1 MIRREKYILK
11 KRKKQTRRRLISA
24 CAALLAFIVIIILCV
39 KSCDREQ
46 EDVKLETTLA
56 DIIYVLP
63 ESTAEQSTTA
73 SETEEQ
79 TEPETVPESTTVEPA
94 QVSLIAYGDN
104 LIHID
109 FSRRAMETYGDY
121 VFNSLYRNIIQ
132 DVKTADVAIVNQEV
146 PVAAPEL
153 EISNYPRFNAPSTIV
168 DALFDTGFDVMT
180 MATNHTLDQGA
191 QGLKISL
198 NYIHD
203 NFPEILTTGAYLTE
217 AERNIIPI
225 REVNGIRI
233 AFLNYTYGSNCGWS
247 SSVYVNR
254 MTEELMSLDIELAK
268 AQADYIVV
276 CMHWGEENQLLANYE
291 QMSTAA
297 FLCEA
302 GVDLIIGTHPHV
314 VQQVNMVTSTT
325 GHQTLI
331 YYSLGNLISMQNTTE
346 SMLGGVAK
354 VNIVRDP
361 DGTVRTDSYDYDFV
375 VTQWGFNYSDPHVI
389 PWSAYS
395 EELAGEHNMPSYD
408 NTFSYARLQKII
420 DNVRYYSD

>member
-1 MIRREKYILK
+1 MR
-11 KRKKQTRRRLISA
+11 QRLIIA

-39 KSCDREQ
+39 KSCVRSDDEAP
-46 EDVKLETTLA
+46 KETTLA
-56 DIIYVLP
+56 DVIDVLKDR
-63 ESTAEQSTTA
+63 TRAEEQTQEGKSEA
-73 SETEEQ
+73 SETSE
-79 TEPETVPESTTVEPA
+79 TEDFETVPESTTVEPA
-94 QVSLIAYGDN
+94 EVNLIAYGDN

-121 VFNSLYRNIIQ
+121 VFDSLYRNIIS
-132 DVKTADVAIVNQEV
+132 DVKTADVAVINQEV

-153 EISNYPRFNAPSTIV
+153 DISNYPRFNAPSTII
-168 DALFDTGFDVMT
+168 DAVYNVGFDVIT

-191 QGLKISL
+191 NGLRISL
-198 NYIHD
+198 NYIRD
-203 NFPEILTTGAYLTE
+203 NFPGILTTGAYLTE
-217 AERNIIPI
+217 EERNTIPI

-254 MTEELMSLDIELAK
+254 MTEELMAVDIELAK

-276 CMHWGEENQLLANYE
+276 CTHWGEENQTLANYD
-291 QMSTAA
+291 QMSMAA
-297 FLCEA
+297 FLCEK

-354 VNIVRDP
+354 VKIVRDP

-375 VTQWGFNYSDPHVI
+375 VTQWGVNYKDPHVI
-389 PWSAYS
+389 PWSAYTK
-395 EELAGEHNMPSYD
+395 ELSLQHGMPGYD
-408 NTFSYARLQKII
+408 STFSYERLQKII